1 MGVLTVRPFFE
12 YIIMEIPS
20 QNRAPEQ
27 VTEDEQN
34 CQEVGYSVS
43 SITNYSISS
52 PDGWVS
58 ASTGDSGTDVSV
70 SNNTSPWVTTNPP
83 VMEDRGAVITLI
95 QADSGRR
102 IDIGVHQSGKG
113 YIEKYGLSGEPSY
126 EKNVRASEA
135 YVNVTWKEEKLW
147 QADTLPSGPWNPF
160 PDRKIDTFT
169 RTVSLG
175 GMNKSSA
182 TTRTANFEFTSE
194 RGVVVSGSVIQD
206 KNKFTSGVTDFD
218 SDSSSLKPDK
228 IFWGVSQW
236 YQWFVFDKPFEATAE
251 DVMVYTLN
259 TAVSKL
265 KLSFKPITT
274 FIWEVYNE
282 EYISGKTSSTFKTLY
297 FNRPYDDTLDID
309 DNNDR
314 IELAQ
319 GYGFLDTVDDS
330 LYEPA
335 KFIARAQ
342 YMDAYVHHDYK
353 YYPRLVIRDF
363 KCSVVFKEETA
374 DGSVIDAQNNDW
386 GLNVDV
392 HHAIICNSDYSGNT
406 RPSELIFYQLDSVEI
421 SAGDTGDTTSIDGSV
436 SFRWPNGGDTSF
448 SYEWRRRYFYGFP
461 EGKQVDMKKNAEV
474 VRLDSEFVVTA
485 DTTVANGYYR
495 IELSGTEGYTYT
507 VKVTDYQDRE
517 ITAETGKTMDSAG
530 TTVISN
536 SMSWYPCQVV
546 LETQVDGTQ
555 TISTER
561 TITFTITRKFSG

>member
-12 YIIMEIPS
+12 CIIMEIPR
-20 QNRAPEQ
+20 QNRVPEQ
-27 VTEDEQN
+27 VAEDEQN

-58 ASTGDSGTDVSV
+58 ASTGDFGTDVSV

-95 QADSGRR
+95 QDDSGRR

-147 QADTLPSGPWNPF
+147 QADTSESGPWNPF

-182 TTRTANFEFTSE
+182 STRTANFEFTSE
-194 RGVVVSGSVIQD
+194 RGVVVSGSVIQA

-218 SDSSSLKPDK
+218 YDSSSLEPDK
-228 IFWGVSQW
+228 IFWGVN
-236 YQWFVFDKPFEATAE
+236 VFYWLLDFDPPFEATAE
-251 DVMVYTLN
+251 DILIGLLSTMEP
-259 TAVSKL
+259 KL

-297 FNRPYDDTLDID
+297 YNRPFDNSLDKDDK
-309 DNNDR
+309 NDR

-353 YYPRLVIRDF
+353 YYPRFVIRDF

-386 GLNVDV
+386 SLNVDV
-392 HHAIICNSDYSGNT
+392 HHAIICNSDYSGDT
-406 RPSELIFYQLDSVEI
+406 RPSELTFYQLDSSDV
-421 SAGDTGDTTSIDGSV
+421 SAGDSGDTISLDESV

-448 SYEWRRRYFYGFP
+448 SHEWRRRYFYSFP
-461 EGKQVDMKKNAEV
+461 DGKQVDMNKRATV
-474 VRLDSEFVVTA
+474 FRGGTLTTTA

-517 ITAETGKTMDSAG
+517 ITAETGKTMDTMG

-546 LETQVDGTQ
+546 LETQDDETQ

-561 TITFTITRKFSG
+561 TVTFTITRSFSG

>member
-12 YIIMEIPS
+12 YIIMEIPRS
-20 QNRAPEQ
+20 NRVPEQ
-27 VTEDEQN
+27 VTGDEQN

-58 ASTGDSGTDVSV
+58 ASTGDSGTNVSV

-95 QADSGRR
+95 QDESGRR

-113 YIEKYGLSGEPSY
+113 YIEKHGLSEEPSY
-126 EKNVRASEA
+126 KKNARASEA
-135 YVNVTWKEEKLW
+135 YVDVTWKEEKLW
-147 QADTLPSGPWNPF
+147 QADTSESGPWNPF

-182 TTRTANFEFTSE
+182 DTRTANFEFTSE

-218 SDSSSLKPDK
+218 SDSSLLEPDK
-228 IFWGVSQW
+228 IFWGVNGIYW
-236 YQWFVFDKPFEATAE
+236 ALIFDRPFEVTEE
-251 DVMVYTLN
+251 DIYVGSLSTMVP
-259 TAVSKL
+259 KL
-265 KLSFKPITT
+265 KLSFRPITT

-282 EYISGKTSSTFKTLY
+282 EYVSSAASSTIETLY
-297 FNRPYDDTLDID
+297 FNRPFDDTLDKD

-335 KFIARAQ
+335 KFIARVQ
-342 YMDAYVHHDYK
+342 YMDAYVHHDYN
-353 YYPRLVIRDF
+353 YYPRFVIRDF

-406 RPSELIFYQLDSVEI
+406 RPSELTFYQLDSVEM
-421 SAGDTGDTTSIDGSV
+421 SAGDTGGTTSLDDSV

-448 SYEWRRRYFYGFP
+448 SHEWRRRYFYSFP
-461 EGKQVDMKKNAEV
+461 DGKQVDMDQRATV
-474 VRLDSEFVVTA
+474 FRGGTLTTTA

-507 VKVTDYQDRE
+507 VKITDYQDRE
-517 ITAETGKTMDSAG
+517 ITAETGKTMDAMG
-530 TTVISN
+530 ITVISN

-546 LETQVDGTQ
+546 LETQDDETQ

-561 TITFTITRKFSG
+561 TVTFTITRNFSG

>member
-12 YIIMEIPS
+12 RIIMEIPRS
-20 QNRAPEQ
+20 NRVPEQ
-27 VTEDEQN
+27 VAEDEQN

-83 VMEDRGAVITLI
+83 VMEDRGAVITLV
-95 QADSGRR
+95 QDDSGRR

-113 YIEKYGLSGEPSY
+113 YIEKYGLSEEPSY

-135 YVNVTWKEEKLW
+135 YVDVTWKEEKLW
-147 QADTLPSGPWNPF
+147 QADTSPSGPWNPF

-169 RTVSLG
+169 RKVSLG

-218 SDSSSLKPDK
+218 DDSLEPDR
-228 IFWGVSQW
+228 IFWGSILGHTIPG
-236 YQWFVFDKPFEATAE
+236 FIPDPPFIATEE
-251 DVMVYTLN
+251 DIAIYSISTKRKELE
-259 TAVSKL
+259 
-265 KLSFKPITT
+265 LSFSPITT
-274 FIWEVYNE
+274 FVWEVYNE
-282 EYISGKTSSTFKTLY
+282 DYVSSAATGTIVTLPFK
-297 FNRPYDDTLDID
+297 RPYDNSIDLDD
-309 DNNDR
+309 KNDR
-314 IELAQ
+314 IEYAQ
-319 GYGFLDTVDDS
+319 GYEFLDTVDES

-335 KFIARAQ
+335 EFIARAQ
-342 YMDAYVHHDYK
+342 YMDAYVYHGYK
-353 YYPRLVIRDF
+353 YYPRFIVRDF
-363 KCSVVFKEETA
+363 KCSVVFKEETD
-374 DGSVIDAQNNDW
+374 DGSIVDAQNKDW
-386 GLNVDV
+386 NLNVDV
-392 HHAIICNSDYSGNT
+392 HHSIICNSDYSGNT
-406 RPSELIFYQLDSVEI
+406 RPSELIFYQLDSSDV
-421 SAGDTGDTTSIDGSV
+421 SAGDTGDTISLDDSV

-448 SYEWRRRYFYGFP
+448 SHEWRRRYFYSFP
-461 EGKQVDMKKNAEV
+461 DGKQVDMDKMATVFSVGN
-474 VRLDSEFVVTA
+474 LTTTA
-485 DTTVANGYYR
+485 NTTVANGYYR
-495 IELSGTEGYTYT
+495 IEFSETEGYTYT

-536 SMSWYPCQVV
+536 SMPWYPCQVA
-546 LETQVDGTQ
+546 LETQADGTQ

-561 TITFTITRKFSG
+561 TVTFTITRKFSG

>member
-1 MGVLTVRPFFE
+1 MDVLTVRPFFE
-12 YIIMEIPS
+12 CIIMEILRP
-20 QNRAPEQ
+20 NRVQEQ

-126 EKNVRASEA
+126 KKNVRASEA
-135 YVNVTWKEEKLW
+135 YVDVTWKEEKLW
-147 QADTLPSGPWNPF
+147 QVDTSENGPWNPF

-182 TTRTANFEFTSE
+182 STRTANFEFTSE
-194 RGVVVSGSVIQD
+194 RGVVVSGSVIQA

-218 SDSSSLKPDK
+218 SDSSSLEPDK
-228 IFWGVSQW
+228 IFWGVNIYYW
-236 YQWFVFDKPFEATAE
+236 RFVFDKPFQATAE
-251 DVMVYTLN
+251 DILIGSLSTMEP
-259 TAVSKL
+259 KL

-282 EYISGKTSSTFKTLY
+282 EYISRKTSSTFKTLY
-297 FNRPYDDTLDID
+297 YNRPFDNSLDKDDK
-309 DNNDR
+309 NDR

-335 KFIARAQ
+335 NFIARAQ

-353 YYPRLVIRDF
+353 YYPRFIVRDF

-374 DGSVIDAQNNDW
+374 DGSVIDAKNNDW
-386 GLNVDV
+386 SLNVDV
-392 HHAIICNSDYSGNT
+392 HHAIICNSDYSGDT
-406 RPSELIFYQLDSVEI
+406 RPSRLTFYQLDSSDV
-421 SAGDTGDTTSIDGSV
+421 SAGDTGSTISLDESV
-436 SFRWPNGGDTSF
+436 SLRWPNGGDTSF
-448 SYEWRRRYFYGFP
+448 SHEWRRRYFYSFP
-461 EGKQVDMKKNAEV
+461 EGKQVDMNKMATV
-474 VRLDSEFVVTA
+474 FSGGTSATTA

-495 IELSGTEGYTYT
+495 IELSGTEGYAYT

-517 ITAETGKTMDSAG
+517 ITAETGKTMDATG
-530 TTVISN
+530 TNVISN

-546 LETQVDGTQ
+546 LETQDDETQ

-561 TITFTITRKFSG
+561 TVTFTITRKFSG